1 MIRNATVDSDIRLR
15 RLRRAA
21 ALWLGGGLLLLALGP
36 WPPWLPTYG
45 WSLVYALLLAPL
57 TMLAWLLTL
66 APAGSTAWSTGWALQ
81 DRGPQAGLASP
92 ARLGEQSWA
101 CRPGLRDYATTATAT
116 ISRRCRAGGV
126 RGGAGSPA

>member
-1 MIRNATVDSDIRLR
+1 MIRNAIIDSDIRLR

-21 ALWLGGGLLLLALGP
+21 ALWLCGGLLLLALGP
-36 WPPWLPTYG
+36 WPSWSPTYG

-66 APAGSTAWSTGWALQ
+66 TPAGSAAWGTGWALQ
-81 DRGPQAGLASP
+81 GRGPQAGLANS
-92 ARLGEQSWA
+92 AGLGVQSWA
-101 CRPGLRDYATTATAT
+101 CRPSLRDHATTATAP

>member
-15 RLRRAA
+15 HLRRAA

-36 WPPWLPTYG
+36 WPPWSPTYG

-57 TMLAWLLTL
+57 AVLAWLLTL
-66 APAGSTAWSTGWALQ
+66 APAGSTAWRAGRALQ
-81 DRGPQAGLASP
+81 DRD
-92 ARLGEQSWA
+92 
-101 CRPGLRDYATTATAT
+101 RPGLRDDATPAA